1 MHVSAFV
8 PTNNLVLEGGM
19 ANAKGVPIT
28 DINVPNRFPVDMT
41 IPVLL
46 CVWSEAGNDPNPC
59 IYVQA
64 RDPNGQ
70 NRGNAEVTWVWDDVE
85 DHPCKWRVFDLMMPV
100 SVHGPGVFTF
110 GVYDH
115 PDDAETD
122 HWFPFLVRV
131 IEAGRH
137 RAE

>member
-19 ANAKGVPIT
+19 ANATGVPIT
-28 DINVPNRFPVDMT
+28 HISVPNSFPVGIT
-41 IPVLL
+41 VPVLL

-64 RDPNGQ
+64 RGPNGKK
-70 NRGNAEVTWVWDDVE
+70 RGNAEVTWVWDDVE
-85 DHPCKWRVFDLMMPV
+85 GHPCKWRVFDLMLPV
-100 SVHGPGVFTF
+100 LVHEPGVFTF
-110 GVYDH
+110 GVYKH

-122 HWFPFLVRV
+122 HWFPFPVWV
-131 IEAGRH
+131 IKPGRH